1 MLMFL
6 DVCGQK
12 RHATRSPRHRKSNGE
27 QGNWASGTAPITSA
41 HMQPKTA
48 TLTPAR
54 ESATALKDLE
64 KQYRTVLPACSYA
77 VIRVDGKGFSRY
89 TKGLERPFDAKFT
102 RDMQEAALFLCEEI
116 EGAQAAYTQS
126 DEISVIISDL
136 AGQRT
141 QRWFGGQIHKIVSTS
156 AALATA
162 KFNRLRPEVEELAVF
177 DGRTH
182 HLDGRDG
189 VLEYLRWRQADAVR
203 NSVGMLAS
211 HHFSHKELTGVSVP
225 RRKTMLAERGA
236 PWEDLSAEVRQG
248 SYVAREE
255 RIRTV
260 SFFHGR
266 EGVNKTLQTVG
277 MEFAVKAAPSFEAEM
292 FASWR

>member
-1 MLMFL
+1 MLPTAP
-6 DVCGQK
+6 VTASQK
-12 RHATRSPRHRKSNGE
+12 EGSRRTLTL
-27 QGNWASGTAPITSA
+27 GTAATFSA
-41 HMQPKTA
+41 HMQPMTA

-54 ESATALKDLE
+54 ESAATLKDLE
-64 KQYRTVLPACSYA
+64 KQYRTVLPDRSYA
-77 VIRVDGKGFSRY
+77 VIRVDGKGFSKY

-102 RDMQEAALFLCEEI
+102 RDMQETALFLCEKI

-136 AGQRT
+136 TGQRT
-141 QRWFGGQIHKIVSTS
+141 QRWFGGQIQKIVSTS
-156 AALATA
+156 AALATT
-162 KFNRLRPEVEELAVF
+162 KFNRLRPEVEQLAVF

-189 VLEYLRWRQADAVR
+189 VLEYLQWRQADAVR

-225 RRKTMLAERGA
+225 RRKAILAERGA
-236 PWEDLSAEVRQG
+236 PWEELSAEVRQG
-248 SYVAREE
+248 SYVVREQ
-255 RIRTV
+255 RTRTV
-260 SFFHGR
+260 SFFHGH

-277 MEFAVKAAPSFEAEM
+277 MDFAVKAAPTFEAEL